1 MLIYCVQLVFV
12 LFSCL
17 KRSKILDYSVL
28 LLLMIVLAFRDSSV
42 GTDTINYLNML
53 YSWNY
58 EVEIAMDS
66 SGKQMEYIWTNFVD
80 LVYKLGLSSDYLVII
95 PGLVNIFL
103 IYYSFRRFKINVN
116 VALLFFVIMTYYF
129 LAFNILRQTLA
140 VSITLLA
147 YSFAIEKN
155 YYKYFIAMFFAVG
168 VHFSSAICLP
178 IILLNWLNS
187 NLKLYIPLLI
197 ISLVLGLSGLDLY
210 FLKSYSFYD
219 SYSDLVSAEAGVT
232 SIRVFIRIFMTLF
245 SIYAI
250 KQKRVDNVFIV
261 NLFVLANIIDNM
273 CLRVDPIIYRISFY
287 FSIIYPVF
295 LSKYFESYKIK
306 LQANVIF
313 YLFVLVYF
321 VNFMYSLILNSGEI
335 VPYSFNKSFF

>member
-42 GTDTINYLNML
+42 GTDTINYLDML

-66 SGKQMEYIWTNFVD
+66 SGKQM
-80 LVYKLGLSSDYLVII
+80 KLGLSSDYLVII

-147 YSFAIEKN
+147 YSFAIEKK

-168 VHFSSAICLP
+168 VHFSSVICLP

-197 ISLVLGLSGLDLY
+197 ISLVLGLSGFDLY

-245 SIYAI
+245 SIYAL
-250 KQKRVDNVFIV
+250 KQKRVDNIFIV